1 MYLTAN
7 IIVCACALAGFIYG
21 GIKFFRPRKP
31 LYAQMIT
38 LSLGCITFGRLFYI
52 VRLMTGG
59 NLLENFQLGFLGI
72 IGSLMFFFS
81 SNFGTVDSLLDDR
94 SKEFKKYRL
103 ISFAAPCAAI
113 VLYIALFLLS
123 DVTLLWKILAAVMTV
138 FIISTSYFNLKHLI
152 FPDVDFG
159 VVKCLRPYNLLA
171 LIYEVAISAE
181 CFAMSRNNELVTIVC
196 CCVIG
201 LITIAM
207 IPLIVRGFEKWKA

>member
-1 MYLTAN
+1 
-7 IIVCACALAGFIYG
+7 
-21 GIKFFRPRKP
+21 
-31 LYAQMIT
+31 
-38 LSLGCITFGRLFYI
+38 
-52 VRLMTGG
+52 MTGG

-103 ISFAAPCAAI
+103 ISFAVPCAAI
-113 VLYIALFLLS
+113 VLYISLFLLS
-123 DVTLLWKILAAVMTV
+123 NVTLLWKILGAVMTL
-138 FIISTSYFNLKHLI
+138 FIIPTSYFNLKHLI

-171 LIYEVAISAE
+171 LIYEVAIFAE